1 MSSWIL
7 DEEKLLDINHKYIR
21 EPSRYINSFFIYI
34 NKNNYIENI
43 IQEQTH
49 FKWDEEQN
57 CGVIPND
64 ILLKL
69 IQDKRHTKNNNV
81 YTYDDSWLYLVDLE
95 PEYIQEYTHSTDE
108 TTTQFFNQLK
118 PIDNII
124 IPPSIFI
131 FHDVNA
137 LYFTFRASLNK
148 PKKEFSI
155 LKIKGNDD
163 NTNKPHSKTKKHVR
177 ITLPTRTKKTR
188 KYLEK

>member
-21 EPSRYINSFFIYI
+21 EPSQYINSFFIYI
-34 NKNNYIENI
+34 NKNDYIENI
-43 IQEQTH
+43 IQEETH
-49 FKWDEEQN
+49 FKWDEDKN

-81 YTYDDSWLYLVDLE
+81 YTYDDTWLYLVDLE
-95 PEYIQEYTHSTDE
+95 PEHIQEYTHSTDE
-108 TTTQFFNQLK
+108 TNKQFFNQLP

-137 LYFTFRASLNK
+137 LYFTFRESLNK

-163 NTNKPHSKTKKHVR
+163 TINKLRSKTKKHVR